1 MKLENVKLKR
11 CFLRFEP
18 GINNGTA
25 FIFNKENGNIL
36 EGDYYFYIVAKTI
49 QEEGDIDKL
58 IKLISNANEVS
69 EEETEK
75 NICRLYKSYR
85 MKDLLNDERRHF
97 KKSRIWC

>member
-36 EGDYYFYIVAKTI
+36 EGDYYFYIVAKT
-49 QEEGDIDKL
+49 
-58 IKLISNANEVS
+58 
-69 EEETEK
+69 
-75 NICRLYKSYR
+75 
-85 MKDLLNDERRHF
+85 
-97 KKSRIWC
+97 KKKEI

>member
-1 MKLENVKLKR
+1 MEVKNIKLDNVKLKIF
-11 CFLRFEP
+11 FLRFEP
-18 GINNGTA
+18 GINNVTA

-75 NICRLYKSYR
+75 NILQIVQELSNEGFIK
-85 MKDLLNDERRHF
+85 
-97 KKSRIWC
+97 

>member
-49 QEEGDIDKL
+49 QEESDIDKL
-58 IKLISNANEVS
+58 IKLISNANELS

-75 NICRLYKSYR
+75 NILQIVQKLSNEGFI
-85 MKDLLNDERRHF
+85 K
-97 KKSRIWC
+97 